1 MDMLA
6 STQGDT
12 GAMVHAI
19 SDSEFILFRDLIYG
33 LAGIHMPDTKKGL
46 VSGRLGKRLRQLSLK
61 SFRDYFA
68 RVREDAAERQV
79 MVDLLTTNET
89 YFFREPKHFDFLR
102 GELLPRV
109 GQRELRVWS
118 AACSSGEEPYS
129 LAMSLADTRGFGG
142 WRILGTDISG
152 RVLAA
157 ARRGVYPMEDA
168 ESIPKKYL
176 GRFCLRGVRSQQGKF
191 CIDERLRQRI
201 EFRQLNLNGN
211 WGAMERF
218 HLVFL
223 RNVMI
228 YFNATTKAQLV
239 ERIAGQLEPG
249 GHLVIGHSETL
260 NGLTSRFAVVRPS
273 VYRLK

>member
-1 MDMLA
+1 METHA
-6 STQGDT
+6 RITGDPGVVVNT
-12 GAMVHAI
+12 I
-19 SDSEFILFRDLIYG
+19 SDGEFVLFRDIIYE
-33 LAGIHMPDTKKGL
+33 LAGIHLPDTKKGL
-46 VSGRLGKRLRQLSLK
+46 VSGRLGKRLRHLSLK
-61 SFRDYFA
+61 SFRDYFD

-109 GQRELRVWS
+109 GQPELRVWS

-129 LAMSLADTRGFGG
+129 LAMSLADARGFGG
-142 WRILGTDISG
+142 WRILGTDISN

-157 ARRGVYPMEDA
+157 ARSGVYPLEDA
-168 ESIPKKYL
+168 ETIPKPYL

-191 CIDERLRQRI
+191 CIDERLRQRV
-201 EFRQLNLNGN
+201 EFRQLNLNGS

-218 HLVFL
+218 HVVFL

-228 YFNATTKAQLV
+228 YFNATTKARLV

-249 GHLVIGHSETL
+249 GHLIIGHSETL